1 MKRNENGFLRAFWY
15 ICLAGVFALGLMTV
29 IATGGGDG
37 GDDSVISDDP
47 APPLPSRV
55 KYIAGG
61 PGGNPSTTGITLVVD
76 GTMTIDTTFYLEGTY
91 TKATQVYSLA
101 LSTVPRIT
109 MRVTG
114 AGFVLPIT
122 DGADG
127 FELRVDESLEWKL
140 RDHPTTGEFVVGAGN
155 FIRVAVNPDAGGSG
169 IPGADL
175 ALVEFGMITE
185 SASLSWADFIA
196 TLNNDAAPSY
206 QRQAALAYLVL
217 QRLYH
222 PLHGVMQTLNT
233 IADQESALEAAGSGV
248 TLAVPL
254 CDELDGDT
262 GTFSLT
268 WYDGPGEIPN
278 ALGPGDNIRI
288 DVDNCWLD
296 NPMTTCDLLYVS
308 GELLFDNYGENTTP
322 FRIGIEEVIL
332 TDLLLTET
340 EGDAGSVILGSSIL
354 YNSFSSSQD
363 RNGLLFEL
371 YPDISGNINL
381 VNLVQIAEATATA
394 ITLPSEVG
402 NFAVNLLKEASAISG
417 TTNCEISGSY
427 DYVLSVYPFENG
439 ATMEVAF
446 NNCVQ
451 GSVAD
456 PVTIN
461 GSYTLTATR
470 YTSNED
476 LAFDLALSD
485 VSTTD
490 DVGTSVISG
499 QMHFDRVSPD
509 GTTWNEVSSSV
520 SGQCL
525 NVAEGGV
532 TASLSDFSISS
543 ARTAS
548 SLTLGDTGET
558 FSLQLSTLG
567 DALGG
572 EIVTTFSGSEMVDL
586 AEGSVRVQAVDD
598 SELLLIITAADGS
611 VSLYLDSDGDG
622 AYEDSVAKN
631 WDELY

>member
-1 MKRNENGFLRAFWY
+1 MKKKKNGLLRTFKY
-15 ICLAGVFALGLMTV
+15 ICLAGVFALGLMT
-29 IATGGGDG
+29 IISTGGGGG

-47 APPLPSRV
+47 APPMPSRV

-61 PGGNPSTTGITLVVD
+61 PCGDPSTTGITLVVD

-91 TKATQVYSLA
+91 TKATQVYSLT
-101 LSTVPRIT
+101 LSPVPRIA

-127 FELRVDESLEWKL
+127 FGLRVDESLQWQV
-140 RDHPTTGEFVVGAGN
+140 RDHPNTGEFIVGGGN
-155 FIRVAVNPDAGGSG
+155 FIRVTVNPDAGGAG
-169 IPGADL
+169 IPGVDV

-196 TLNNDAAPSY
+196 TLNNGAAPTY

-222 PLHGVMQTLNT
+222 PLHGVMQNLNT
-233 IADQESALEAAGSGV
+233 IAEQESALEAAGSGV

-254 CDELDGDT
+254 CDELNGDT

-278 ALGPGDNIRI
+278 ALGPGDNISI

-296 NPMTTCDLLYVS
+296 DPDLLYAS
-308 GELLFDNYGENTTP
+308 GQLLFDNYGETTTP

-340 EGDAGSVILGSSIL
+340 EGDAGSVIPGSSIL
-354 YNSFSSSQD
+354 YNTFSSVQD
-363 RNGLLFEL
+363 RDGLLFEL
-371 YPDISGNINL
+371 YPDVSGNINL

-402 NFAVNLLKEASAISG
+402 NFAVSLLEEVTAISG
-417 TTNCEISGSY
+417 TSSCEVSGTY
-427 DYVLSVYPFENG
+427 DYLLSVYPFENG
-439 ATMEVAF
+439 ATMNVTF
-446 NNCVQ
+446 NNCVR

-470 YTSNED
+470 FTSIED
-476 LAFDLALSD
+476 LGFDLVLDD

-499 QMHFDRVSPD
+499 QMHFDRVLTG

-520 SGQCL
+520 SGQSL

-532 TASLSDFSISS
+532 IASLSDFSISG

-567 DALGG
+567 DALAG

-586 AEGSVRVQAVDD
+586 DAGSVRVQAVDH
-598 SELLLIITAADGS
+598 SKLLLTITAADGS
-611 VSLYLDSDGDG
+611 VNLDLDSDGDG
-622 AYEDSVAKN
+622 AYEDRVATN